1 MKKLNKINYLLI
13 ATLVVFN
20 SCASDDNYQPQTPQ
34 TELEIRII
42 ELFGSKTSLILPLES
57 NFSAIPS
64 DPNNPITQAK
74 VDLGRFLF
82 HETGLAKNPKMEE
95 GMHMYSC
102 ASCHHVDAGFQSGIR
117 QGIGEG
123 GLGFGINGEGRH
135 KDPQY
140 SDEDLDVQPIRT
152 PSALNV
158 AYQDVMLWNGQF
170 GATGTNEGTEASW
183 TVGTPKEN
191 NNFGFQGVETQVIA
205 GIDVHR
211 LMIDAEE
218 IIASPYK
225 AMFDAAFP
233 NDPPE
238 ERYTKV
244 NAALAVAAYERTL
257 LANQSPFQHWLKGDR
272 SAMSDDEIEGA
283 LVFFNEGKCYSCHS
297 GPGLNSM
304 TFHALGMNDLTGVSI
319 NTVVDLATKK
329 GRGGFTGNPEDDY
342 KFKTPQLYNL
352 KDVNFYGH
360 GASFESLRE
369 VVEYKN
375 NALHENLEVPS
386 NKLSPLFT
394 PLNLNEGQIDKLVL
408 FLENALY
415 DPNLYRYVPEELP
428 TGSCFPNAD
437 YMSVEELGCE

>member
-183 TVGTPKEN
+183 TVCTPKEN

-225 AMFDAAFP
+225 AM
-233 NDPPE
+233 
-238 ERYTKV
+238 
-244 NAALAVAAYERTL
+244 
-257 LANQSPFQHWLKGDR
+257 
-272 SAMSDDEIEGA
+272 
-283 LVFFNEGKCYSCHS
+283 
-297 GPGLNSM
+297 
-304 TFHALGMNDLTGVSI
+304 
-319 NTVVDLATKK
+319 
-329 GRGGFTGNPEDDY
+329 
-342 KFKTPQLYNL
+342 
-352 KDVNFYGH
+352 
-360 GASFESLRE
+360 
-369 VVEYKN
+369 
-375 NALHENLEVPS
+375 
-386 NKLSPLFT
+386 
-394 PLNLNEGQIDKLVL
+394 
-408 FLENALY
+408 
-415 DPNLYRYVPEELP
+415 
-428 TGSCFPNAD
+428 
-437 YMSVEELGCE
+437 